1 MFDIFLSQSKIL
13 EQLGGTWVIA
23 LLVFT
28 RCIAF
33 ASTAPMIGHKS
44 IPSLVRV
51 SFSIILTL
59 ILFPLLDVPDKY
71 PKSFEF
77 VYLIIINVF
86 IGMMIGWVTNLV
98 IEIGKAAGEMMDMQ
112 LGLQSATLF
121 DPGSQT
127 QTTILGKFFDM
138 VTLTLF
144 ISIGG
149 FERLI
154 EGFFKSYDV
163 FPVIIYSFDFGFFKL
178 VKAAGDVLALGF
190 LIVSPI
196 VIIILT
202 IDLILGLMSRA
213 APQINAF
220 QISFSIKPTVGMVL
234 LLILLPALFQV
245 ISSLIS
251 SPFRFF

>member
-1 MFDIFLSQSKIL
+1 MFDIFLSQAKIL
-13 EQLGGTWVIA
+13 QQLGGVWVIA
-23 LLVFT
+23 LLVFS

-33 ASTAPMIGHKS
+33 SSTAPMIGHKS

-51 SFSIILTL
+51 SFAAVLTL
-59 ILFPLLDVPDKY
+59 ILFPLLDVPQKY
-71 PKSFEF
+71 PEGFDF
-77 VYLIIINVF
+77 ICLIVMNVF
-86 IGMMIGWVTNLV
+86 VGMMIGWVTNLV
-98 IEIGKAAGEMMDMQ
+98 IEIGKAAGEMMDHQ
-112 LGLQSATLF
+112 LGLQSATMF
-121 DPGSQT
+121 DPGTQT

-154 EGFFKSYDV
+154 EGFYKSYSV
-163 FPVIIYSFDFGFFKL
+163 FPIILYKFDFGFMKL

-196 VIIILT
+196 IIIILT
-202 IDLILGLMSRA
+202 VDLILGLMSRA

-220 QISFSIKPTVGMVL
+220 QISFSIKPTVG
-234 LLILLPALFQV
+234 LILILMLLPAIFQV